1 MALVKTDLVLM
12 GDGRAYKDYRYE
24 STSDTLATIEADAY
38 FDSLADMF
46 RTNDLIEAWGTDGYR
61 KYKVTRS
68 ASDIT
73 LSVVDFENA
82 VTVAS
87 TSANLP
93 NFGTVTLPAA
103 STAAAYT
110 LDDPI
115 AGEVILS
122 WTEPADGEHDVRSR
136 QREPQRISQAPEVVA
151 HRLPVSMKNAEL
163 RKHFAKFGA
172 VRIDDLP
179 EEYRTAVVLSDLEG
193 LPYADIAELMEVPV
207 GTVKSRLFRGR
218 RQLQKVLYDHAVEMG
233 YIAARAGTDE

>member
-68 ASDIT
+68 ASDIA

-82 VTVAS
+82 VTTAT
-87 TSANLP
+87 TSGNLP
-93 NFGTVTLPAA
+93 NFGTVIVPAA

-110 LDDPI
+110 IDDPI
-115 AGEVILS
+115 AGLEVTLVQDN
-122 WTEPADGEHDVRSR
+122 TTTTGFTVTANTTGVGFNQAGDNVLTFNGADD
-136 QREPQRISQAPEVVA
+136 
-151 HRLPVSMKNAEL
+151 
-163 RKHFAKFGA
+163 
-172 VRIDDLP
+172 
-179 EEYRTAVVLSDLEG
+179 AVVLRG
-193 LPYADIAELMEVPV
+193 LSTTKWRIVSNV
-207 GTVKSRLFRGR
+207 GSVAFS
-218 RQLQKVLYDHAVEMG
+218 
-233 YIAARAGTDE
+233 

>member
-24 STSDTLATIEADAY
+24 STSDTLATIEADGY

-46 RTNDLIEAWGTDGYR
+46 RTNDLVEAWGTDGYR

-82 VTVAS
+82 VTTAT

-93 NFGTVTLPAA
+93 NFGTVIVPAA

-115 AGEVILS
+115 AGLEVTLVQNNTTTTGFTVTTNS
-122 WTEPADGEHDVRSR
+122 TGVTYN
-136 QREPQRISQAPEVVA
+136 QAG
-151 HRLPVSMKNAEL
+151 N
-163 RKHFAKFGA
+163 
-172 VRIDDLP
+172 
-179 EEYRTAVVLSDLEG
+179 RTATFNGADDAIVLRALSTTRWGVVSN
-193 LPYADIAELMEVPV
+193 V
-207 GTVKSRLFRGR
+207 GSVAFS
-218 RQLQKVLYDHAVEMG
+218 
-233 YIAARAGTDE
+233 

>member
-68 ASDIT
+68 ASDIA

-82 VTVAS
+82 VTTAT
-87 TSANLP
+87 TSGNLP
-93 NFGTVTLPAA
+93 NFGTVIVPAA

-110 LDDPI
+110 IDDPI
-115 AGEVILS
+115 AGLEVTLVQDNTTTTGFTVTANTTPRGS
-122 WTEPADGEHDVRSR
+122 AVARRSK
-136 QREPQRISQAPEVVA
+136 PP
-151 HRLPVSMKNAEL
+151 P
-163 RKHFAKFGA
+163 
-172 VRIDDLP
+172 
-179 EEYRTAVVLSDLEG
+179 T
-193 LPYADIAELMEVPV
+193 PV
-207 GTVKSRLFRGR
+207 GFRTCWRKASG
-218 RQLQKVLYDHAVEMG
+218 LGEYKNFTSADFAIPPVFHS
-233 YIAARAGTDE
+233 